1 MPEAHGTLLGC
12 AAHLVRAHSL
22 ARTVQGWLGDAGRA
36 IQPLLHVGNCGLNDS
51 KDDVKKVLRLR
62 RPA

>member
-1 MPEAHGTLLGC
+1 MPEAQAPLAGC

-22 ARTVQGWLGDAGRA
+22 ARTVQGWLGDSGRA
-36 IQPLLHVGNCGLNDS
+36 IQPRLHIGNRSLNDS